1 MERVAHLAPG
11 VSHRDSDREAVAAA
25 LERLELTH
33 LAHRRFQELSGGER
47 QMVLVARAL
56 AQQARYLVMDEPT
69 ASLDY
74 GNQVK
79 ILHTIRHLA
88 QAGYGILMTSH
99 YPDHAFL
106 AGTRAVL
113 MRDGRVMAEG
123 VPGEVVTTESLTALY
138 DAPVEVAEAMAVHEK
153 VKVSSGRSTNATPN
167 CCRLN
172 SSPRAFTTSMSISS
186 FTI

>member
-1 MERVAHLAPG
+1 
-11 VSHRDSDREAVAAA
+11 
-25 LERLELTH
+25 
-33 LAHRRFQELSGGER
+33 
-47 QMVLVARAL
+47 
-56 AQQARYLVMDEPT
+56 
-69 ASLDY
+69 
-74 GNQVK
+74 
-79 ILHTIRHLA
+79 
-88 QAGYGILMTSH
+88 MTSH

-138 DAPVEVAEAMAVHEK
+138 DVPVEVAEAMAAHEK

-172 SSPRAFTTSMSISS
+172 SSLRAFTTSMSISS